1 MKLDKLARQLRRDIS
16 ANPKKAAALGL
27 MVLVAIYFWAPIV
40 GGWTGKIGPDR
51 KVAAEGLILEDEPVD
66 PVAQARR
73 ARQVFP
79 WEKVR
84 KLVQSDPRMT
94 PATFQTS
101 WQNPFRKP
109 DQASEQTT
117 EPLPQANA
125 NDIDP
130 ALAGLALTGVA
141 IGPRV
146 RAATISGKTYK
157 EGEIVSPLTAGG
169 QPSTVEFK
177 LSRVD
182 YFEIELQRNG
192 KTYKLEL
199 KRPQLAPGDEISG
212 PR

>member
-1 MKLDKLARQLRRDIS
+1 MKLDRLARQLRRDIS

-27 MVLVAIYFWAPIV
+27 MVLVAIYFWAPLV
-40 GGWTGKIGPDR
+40 GGWMGKSGSDR
-51 KVAAEGLILEDEPVD
+51 TVVAEGLILEDEPVD

-94 PATFQTS
+94 PAAFQTS
-101 WQNPFRKP
+101 WRNPFQKL
-109 DQASEQTT
+109 DQAVEQTT
-117 EPLPQANA
+117 QPEPRTQAS
-125 NDIDP
+125 DIDP
-130 ALAGLALTGVA
+130 ALAGLTLTGVA

-157 EGEIVSPLTAGG
+157 EGEIVSPLAGG
-169 QPSTVEFK
+169 QPSTVEFQ

-182 YFEIELQRNG
+182 YFEIELVRNG
-192 KTYKLEL
+192 KTYILEL
-199 KRPQLAPGDEISG
+199 KRPQLSPGDEISG